1 MCDMAKLY
9 LCFKCLHQNIK
20 FHYFSGVTFEH
31 RWRPVY
37 VSQMPEERRCD
48 VKYFNSEKILKF
60 WKINENLDTENWSTE
75 KMMTSTF
82 KQFTLLI
89 CKYLK
94 SNSISR
100 DGSSQKYS
108 SPSQARDLDFK
119 LKLYRAFV
127 LFTSSLKIDSN
138 FLSSPTYL

>member
-1 MCDMAKLY
+1 
-9 LCFKCLHQNIK
+9 
-20 FHYFSGVTFEH
+20 
-31 RWRPVY
+31 
-37 VSQMPEERRCD
+37 
-48 VKYFNSEKILKF
+48 
-60 WKINENLDTENWSTE
+60 
-75 KMMTSTF
+75 MMTSTF

-127 LFTSSLKIDSN
+127 LFTSFVESYILIINFEFEKEKNSIELFKIRVGSIE
-138 FLSSPTYL
+138 LEL